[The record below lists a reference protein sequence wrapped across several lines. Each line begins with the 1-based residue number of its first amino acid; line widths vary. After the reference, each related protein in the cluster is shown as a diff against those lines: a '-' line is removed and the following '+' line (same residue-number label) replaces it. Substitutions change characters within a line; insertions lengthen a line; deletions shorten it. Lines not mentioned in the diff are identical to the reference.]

1 MFILANYLHEEV
13 KTTMSCSWF
22 AVVFPLGLPSM
33 CIQINKTQSFS
44 DIVTESSLSVRPSKV
59 IAGLEPE
66 KTNELLLAIS
76 YALQQNLSSK
86 QAVETVA
93 SSKNT
98 KSSTEPKPPK
108 VKSKTEKEPNNKPT
122 KTLKPE
128 VTSKQKSTSLPSD
141 RKGVKE
147 KAKTESNN
155 AVEKSTLRSKRTEPS
170 KKIKLNE
177 PAAKGL
183 RPNGGS
189 KKQDKNKID
198 TGAKIIKNPFEID
211 NENEG
216 NNHQSVLGNV
226 VELKDILDSDEGT
239 ENDPGKSFDLSEPTA
254 QEISLISQDEGSKE
268 TKETIHRPQSGISRK
283 PSARALNE
291 NSDVKLLD
299 TSLEINKDSQFGENI
314 TLKDGENNLNLEEAE
329 QNDSISEPVEISRP
343 IIRTASSRRSAK
355 IKPEILKNTQ
365 SVSIESR
372 SDADLLDQ
380 SKSLS
385 STDSENRVQPRPRT
399 SLRPPSVRP
408 SSARPG
414 APRLKERNTDV
425 IITTSEPVLVGK
437 VNVIVENYDNQ
448 PEVGRFLVFYVET
461 STSKTSFRYL

>member
-1 MFILANYLHEEV
+1 M
-13 KTTMSCSWF
+13 
-22 AVVFPLGLPSM
+22 
-33 CIQINKTQSFS
+33 
-44 DIVTESSLSVRPSKV
+44 RPSKV

-66 KTNELLLAIS
+66 KTNELLLKIS

-93 SSKNT
+93 NSKNT
-98 KSSTEPKPPK
+98 KNSTESKPPK
-108 VKSKTEKEPNNKPT
+108 VKSKPEKDSNNKPT
-122 KTLKPE
+122 KTSKPE
-128 VTSKQKSTSLPSD
+128 VTSKQKPTSLPSD

-147 KAKTESNN
+147 KSKTESNN
-155 AVEKSTLRSKRTEPS
+155 AVEKSTLRSKRTES
-170 KKIKLNE
+170 TKKIKPNE
-177 PAAKGL
+177 TAAKGL
-183 RPNGGS
+183 KPNGDS
-189 KKQDKNKID
+189 RKQDKNKID
-198 TGAKIIKNPFEID
+198 SNAKIIKHPFDID

-226 VELKDILDSDEGT
+226 VELKDILDSDDGT

-254 QEISLISQDEGSKE
+254 QEVSLISQDEVIKE
-268 TKETIHRPQSGISRK
+268 AKETIDRPQSRIHRK
-283 PSARALNE
+283 PSAKEHPSEVLNG
-291 NSDVKLLD
+291 NSEVKP
-299 TSLEINKDSQFGENI
+299 LEAPLETVKDSQFGENI
-314 TLKDGENNLNLEEAE
+314 SLIGDENKLNSEEAE
-329 QNDSISEPVEISRP
+329 QNDSISEQPVEVKRP

-355 IKPEILKNTQ
+355 IKPEILKSTQ
-365 SVSIESR
+365 SISIESR

-425 IITTSEPVLVGK
+425 IITTAEPVLVGK

-448 PEVGRFLVFYVET
+448 PEVRRFLC
-461 STSKTSFRYL
+461 